1 MRTTNALCAWH
12 PGRAFSLHF
21 FQALPQW
28 KALSMARFPVAI
40 SVEDCSRV
48 TTILQGTKV
57 KTDEDRR
64 RLQGP
69 GLLVFDVGLVASA
82 DLAPGSFYLATSSS
96 SKNIELVD
104 GAALSLSGRSGL
116 AVLLFLA
123 R

>member
-1 MRTTNALCAWH
+1 METMNVLCIWH
-12 PGRAFSLHF
+12 PDLDFSLYLL
-21 FQALPQW
+21 QALPQW

-69 GLLVFDVGLVASA
+69 GLLVFDVGSVASV
-82 DLAPGSFYLATSSS
+82 DLAPGSFYLAASSS